1 MSRPSILIVDRDAT
15 AALVT
20 QRGLQRLLDTLADV
34 EVAASPGAAWLRC
47 LRDHVDLLIVDPA
60 PESGAASALIK
71 ALHVDLPDVPVLILT
86 AYDTPRLRT
95 QMRTLGVQDYLAK
108 PVDLVDLGRAVRT
121 VMQAD
126 RSTLG
131 A

>member
-1 MSRPSILIVDRDAT
+1 MARPHILIVDRDAT

-20 QRGLQRLLDTLADV
+20 QRGLQRLLDTVADV
-34 EVAASPGAAWLRC
+34 EVAASPGAAWLHC

-60 PESGAASALIK
+60 PESGASAALIK
-71 ALHVDLPDVPVLILT
+71 ALHADLPQLPVMILT

-95 QMRTLGVQDYLAK
+95 QMRTLGVQGYLAK
-108 PVDLVDLGRAVRT
+108 PVDLEDLGRAVRA

-126 RSTLG
+126 RSALR

>member
-1 MSRPSILIVDRDAT
+1 MARPHILIVDRDAI

-20 QRGLQRLLDTLADV
+20 RRGLQRLLDTVADV
-34 EVAASPGAAWLRC
+34 EVAASPGAAWLHC

-60 PESGAASALIK
+60 PESGASAALIK
-71 ALHVDLPDVPVLILT
+71 ALHADLPQLPVMILT

-95 QMRTLGVQDYLAK
+95 QMRTLGVQGYLAK
-108 PVDLVDLGRAVRT
+108 PVDLEDLGRAVRA

-126 RSTLG
+126 RSALR